1 MLWKI
6 SVTVIAM
13 WVLRTL
19 SSYTMNG
26 FINIL
31 LVIAVLTLLLRMI
44 SGRQVGDRTS
54 SSPGAGMFQP
64 LHGSSELSRSTRIKA
79 GLR

>member
-64 LHGSSELSRSTRIKA
+64 PRLIRAKSDYPDKSRP
-79 GLR
+79 